1 MGELGGCFARLAD
14 RLIFRYWGTP
24 FARAL
29 IWATCGCRTNLL
41 SATADGRGIYRCDAC
56 GRRVR
61 EGVPRG

>member
-1 MGELGGCFARLAD
+1 MAEQGGLFDRLTD
-14 RLIFRYWGTP
+14 RLILRYWGTP

-29 IWATCGCRTNLL
+29 IWATCRCRNNLL

-61 EGVPRG
+61 ERNRP

>member
-1 MGELGGCFARLAD
+1 MAELGGLFDRLTD
-14 RLIFRYWGTP
+14 RLILRYWGTL

-29 IWATCGCRTNLL
+29 IWATCECRTNLL

-61 EGVPRG
+61 EGNRP